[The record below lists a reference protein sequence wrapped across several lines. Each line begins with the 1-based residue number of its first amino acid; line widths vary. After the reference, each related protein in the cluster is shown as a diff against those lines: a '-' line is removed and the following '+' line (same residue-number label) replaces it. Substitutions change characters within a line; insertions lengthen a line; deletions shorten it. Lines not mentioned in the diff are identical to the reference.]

1 MSDEVGETVNENQKL
16 ATQEEQITKPAPKV
30 KPQREKDPKKVAAGK
45 KLAEKNRQAKAALER
60 EIKREIAEKE
70 QENENSAGW
79 LPEMSFQTVL
89 SIVGIAFTAFEL
101 YQRFRQKE
109 SSVSVQS
116 TISPRAEPK
125 HSGGDRESGEAAGAK
140 LGAER
145 SDSGATAELEK
156 AKRRRAKPRE
166 APSVQKS
173 EWCERIADQRSIIYF
188 FLTTKMSEQNKLVKM
203 VTDSAVLVGLTAGVG
218 YLAKKILKEN
228 FLGDPSS
235 NVMNYAKFTGV
246 LAGSM
251 ALKTYLEDQ
260 KILPKSI

>member
-1 MSDEVGETVNENQKL
+1 MSDEVGDTVNENQKL

-145 SDSGATAELEK
+145 SDSGAGESQAPTSET
-156 AKRRRAKPRE
+156 PRS
-166 APSVQKS
+166 PVSSK
-173 EWCERIADQRSIIYF
+173 IG
-188 FLTTKMSEQNKLVKM
+188 M
-203 VTDSAVLVGLTAGVG
+203 V
-218 YLAKKILKEN
+218 
-228 FLGDPSS
+228 
-235 NVMNYAKFTGV
+235 
-246 LAGSM
+246 
-251 ALKTYLEDQ
+251 
-260 KILPKSI
+260 